1 MHHESAARDFTSG
14 RDCKR
19 PGKSRGKI
27 LEVSYHAVKAA
38 HRVTQRRDLL
48 INEDVLERR
57 RPKHEVTG
65 GGNGRGAD

>member
-1 MHHESAARDFTSG
+1 MHQELAPGDFTSG
-14 RDCKR
+14 RDCKCPR
-19 PGKSRGKI
+19 KSRGMI
-27 LEVSYHAVKAA
+27 LEVNYHAVKAA

-48 INEDVLERR
+48 INEDVLDCR